1 MRADRAALIEF
12 TEQWANDCPDE
23 PRFRQIVAA
32 LQLTPLDQEEQIAH
46 DAELFEAG
54 LQHGIKHYPFGA
66 APVAALGAAPW
77 QGSCP
82 KCLWEYLPPQ
92 CPNPN
97 CVTHTGAP
105 IQTTDKDALFR
116 ENVSDPWD
124 FKR

>member
-54 LQHGIKHYPFGA
+54 RQHGIKHYPFGA

-77 QGSCP
+77 QPHVSCCCP
-82 KCLWEYLPPQ
+82 AKRGEDCPLTAEECDARQAAAKTLFAAALPA
-92 CPNPN
+92 
-97 CVTHTGAP
+97 AP
-105 IQTTDKDALFR
+105 EQ
-116 ENVSDPWD
+116 P
-124 FKR
+124 